1 MSPPAAKVRF
11 PHHLCPKFLKAMA
24 VLSRPW
30 NGLIIATLEQGPA
43 RFSELGSKLEDLGD
57 RMLALRLKELE
68 SLGLVVRT
76 VQRGPPVR
84 VEYSLTDIG
93 RGFREVEAAIQR
105 WGERFGDETVPAKSP
120 EKSPEKAKKAA
131 GPRKAAV
138 RKPRVQRAAAAA
150 VSS

>member
-1 MSPPAAKVRF
+1 MKF

-43 RFSELGSKLEDLGD
+43 RFSEVGSKLEDLGD

-68 SLGLVVRT
+68 QLGLVART
-76 VQRGPPVR
+76 VQSGPPVR
-84 VEYSLTDIG
+84 VEYALTDIG

-105 WGERFGDETVPAKSP
+105 WGEGFGDEVVQLPAKA
-120 EKSPEKAKKAA
+120 KKKAA
-131 GPRKAAV
+131 GPRKAA
-138 RKPRVQRAAAAA
+138 RKPRVQRAPAAA

>member
-1 MSPPAAKVRF
+1 MGAAPATKLQY

-24 VLSRPW
+24 VLARPW
-30 NGLIIATLEQGPA
+30 NGLIIATLEQGPS

-68 SLGLVVRT
+68 QLGLVART
-76 VQRGPPVR
+76 VQCGPPVR
-84 VEYSLTDIG
+84 VEYALTEVG

-105 WGERFGDETVPAKSP
+105 WGEGFGDEVLARPAKA
-120 EKSPEKAKKAA
+120 KKKAA
-131 GPRKAAV
+131 GPRKATV

>member
-1 MSPPAAKVRF
+1 VTKLQF

-24 VLSRPW
+24 VLARPW
-30 NGLIIATLEQGPA
+30 NGLIIATLEQGPS

-68 SLGLVVRT
+68 QLGLVVRT
-76 VQRGPPVR
+76 VQCGPPVR
-84 VEYSLTDIG
+84 VEYALTDVG

-105 WGERFGDETVPAKSP
+105 WGEGFGDPQPGSARPAKS
-120 EKSPEKAKKAA
+120 KKKAA
-131 GPRKAAV
+131 GPRKAGP

>member
-1 MSPPAAKVRF
+1 MKF

-43 RFSELGSKLEDLGD
+43 RFSELGTKLEDLGD

-68 SLGLVVRT
+68 QLGLVART
-76 VQRGPPVR
+76 VQCGPPVR
-84 VEYSLTDIG
+84 VEYSLTSVG
-93 RGFREVEAAIQR
+93 RGFREVETAIQR
-105 WGERFGDETVPAKSP
+105 WGEGFGDELVAAPAKP
-120 EKSPEKAKKAA
+120 AKKRAA
-131 GPRKAAV
+131 VARKATG
-138 RKPRVQRAAAAA
+138 RKPRVQRAAATA

>member
-1 MSPPAAKVRF
+1 MKLPF

-68 SLGLVVRT
+68 RLGLVART
-76 VQRGPPVR
+76 VQCGPPVR
-84 VEYSLTDIG
+84 VEYALTDVG
-93 RGFREVEAAIQR
+93 RGFREVETAIQR
-105 WGERFGDETVPAKSP
+105 WGEGFGDEVVERPA
-120 EKSPEKAKKAA
+120 KAKKAA
-131 GPRKAAV
+131 PRKA
-138 RKPRVQRAAAAA
+138 RKPRVQRAAPAA